1 MPSANS
7 RADPGILKTSQWRT
21 SSVFLCTA
29 TSGSCMIS
37 AKVIVFAGTLV
48 HCRRGETGFG
58 SDCVNLAGISPP
70 SANAVVVRVN
80 PGPGGAFFA
89 ASWAIAETRMIEKHH
104 IQMRIS
110 SSSLLSLVQ
119 NIRAECECAGGVHE
133 SGCDSGRVQLYREAT
148 GTRRPRAPGLA
159 RCFWNVRSSK
169 NTYCPTRGAL
179 WRSGASVIA
188 GYDGTETL
196 VTRLRSLSR
205 T

>member
-89 ASWAIAETRMIEKHH
+89 ASWAIAETRMTRKAPHPNANLIVVTPFAGSEY
-104 IQMRIS
+104 Q
-110 SSSLLSLVQ
+110 
-119 NIRAECECAGGVHE
+119 GGV
-133 SGCDSGRVQLYREAT
+133 RVCRRRAREWL
-148 GTRRPRAPGLA
+148 RFRPRPTVSRGHRHATATRA
-159 RCFWNVRSSK
+159 RA
-169 NTYCPTRGAL
+169 GAL
-179 WRSGASVIA
+179 FLERALLEE
-188 GYDGTETL
+188 YLLPDPRRTL
-196 VTRLRSLSR
+196 A
-205 T
+205 